1 MRSEP
6 TRKELLI
13 SINSFLEDLNLEFF
27 PNAKKHIDT
36 LKNINEIDDSKINEI
51 IKFISDDL
59 ISNLTGHN
67 RFYAFVARNSLQIIQ
82 REINLIN
89 SYEEKEII
97 RLEKLL
103 NEKGNIKDLN
113 KILCKR
119 ITDKKLDRDDNELK
133 DHLIRTTMA
142 KLSIDQPNYS
152 GYLKAINDGYSK
164 D

>member
-13 SINSFLEDLNLEFF
+13 SIRSFLEDLNLEVF

-36 LKNINEIDDSKINEI
+36 LKNINETDDSKINEI
-51 IKFISDDL
+51 VQFINNDL

-89 SYEEKEII
+89 GYEEKEII

-103 NEKGNIKDLN
+103 NEKGDIKYLN

-119 ITDKKLDRDDNELK
+119 ITDKELDRDDNELK

-152 GYLKAINDGYSK
+152 GYLKGIKDGYSK

>member
-6 TRKELLI
+6 TIDELII
-13 SINSFLEDLNLEFF
+13 SIKNFLESLNIEIF
-27 PNAKKHIDT
+27 PNIK
-36 LKNINEIDDSKINEI
+36 KNIKILNEINDIDELKINEI
-51 IKFISDDL
+51 IDFINKDL
-59 ISNLTGHN
+59 INNLSGHD

-82 REINLIN
+82 REINLAN
-89 SYEEKEII
+89 DYEEKEII

-103 NEKGNIKDLN
+103 KKKGNIKDLN
-113 KILCKR
+113 KLLCER
-119 ITDKKLDRDDNELK
+119 ISNKEINRDNNDLK

-152 GYLKAINDGYSK
+152 GYLKAIKDGYSK

>member
-6 TRKELLI
+6 TIDELIL
-13 SINSFLEDLNLEFF
+13 SIKNFLKSLNIEIF
-27 PNAKKHIDT
+27 PNIK
-36 LKNINEIDDSKINEI
+36 KNIKILNEVNDIDELKINEI
-51 IKFISDDL
+51 IDFISNDL
-59 ISNLTGHN
+59 INNLSGHD

-82 REINLIN
+82 REINLAN
-89 SYEEKEII
+89 DYEEKEII

-103 NEKGNIKDLN
+103 KKKGNIKDLN
-113 KILCKR
+113 KLLCER
-119 ITDKKLDRDDNELK
+119 ISNKEINRDNNDLK

-152 GYLKAINDGYSK
+152 GYLKAIKDGYSK

>member
-6 TRKELLI
+6 TIDELIL
-13 SINSFLEDLNLEFF
+13 SIKNFLESLNIEIF
-27 PNAKKHIDT
+27 PNIK
-36 LKNINEIDDSKINEI
+36 KNIKILNEVNDIDELKINEI
-51 IKFISDDL
+51 IDFISNDL
-59 ISNLTGHN
+59 INNLSGHD

-82 REINLIN
+82 REINLAN
-89 SYEEKEII
+89 DYEEKEII

-103 NEKGNIKDLN
+103 KKKGNIKDLN
-113 KILCKR
+113 KLLCER
-119 ITDKKLDRDDNELK
+119 ISNKEINRDNNDLK

-152 GYLKAINDGYSK
+152 GYLKAIKDGYSK

>member
-1 MRSEP
+1 MQF
-6 TRKELLI
+6 
-13 SINSFLEDLNLEFF
+13 IN
-27 PNAKKHIDT
+27 
-36 LKNINEIDDSKINEI
+36 
-51 IKFISDDL
+51 DDL

-89 SYEEKEII
+89 GYEEKEII

-103 NEKGNIKDLN
+103 NEKGDIKDLN

-119 ITDKKLDRDDNELK
+119 ITNKELDRDDNELK

>member
-13 SINSFLEDLNLEFF
+13 SIRSFLEDLNLEVF
-27 PNAKKHIDT
+27 PNVKKHIDT

-51 IKFISDDL
+51 VQFINDDL

-89 SYEEKEII
+89 GYEE
-97 RLEKLL
+97 
-103 NEKGNIKDLN
+103 
-113 KILCKR
+113 
-119 ITDKKLDRDDNELK
+119 
-133 DHLIRTTMA
+133 
-142 KLSIDQPNYS
+142 
-152 GYLKAINDGYSK
+152 
-164 D
+164 

>member
-13 SINSFLEDLNLEFF
+13 SIRSFLEDLNLEVF

-36 LKNINEIDDSKINEI
+36 LININETDDSKINEI
-51 IKFISDDL
+51 VQFINDDL

-89 SYEEKEII
+89 SYEKKEII

-103 NEKGNIKDLN
+103 NEKGDIKDLN

-119 ITDKKLDRDDNELK
+119 ITDKELDRDDNELK

-152 GYLKAINDGYSK
+152 GYLKGIKDGYSK

>member
-1 MRSEP
+1 MCIR
-6 TRKELLI
+6 
-13 SINSFLEDLNLEFF
+13 
-27 PNAKKHIDT
+27 
-36 LKNINEIDDSKINEI
+36 DS
-51 IKFISDDL
+51 
-59 ISNLTGHN
+59 LTGHN

-89 SYEEKEII
+89 GYEEKEII

-103 NEKGNIKDLN
+103 NEKGDIKDLN

-119 ITDKKLDRDDNELK
+119 ISDKELDRDDNELK

-152 GYLKAINDGYSK
+152 GYLKAINDGYSQ

>member
-6 TRKELLI
+6 TIDELII
-13 SINSFLEDLNLEFF
+13 SIKNFLESLNIEIF
-27 PNAKKHIDT
+27 PNIK
-36 LKNINEIDDSKINEI
+36 KNIKILNEVNDIDELKINEI
-51 IKFISDDL
+51 IDFISNDL
-59 ISNLTGHN
+59 INNLSGHD

-82 REINLIN
+82 REINLAN
-89 SYEEKEII
+89 DYEEKEII

-103 NEKGNIKDLN
+103 KKKGNIKDLN
-113 KILCKR
+113 KLLCER
-119 ITDKKLDRDDNELK
+119 ISNKEINRDNNDLK

-152 GYLKAINDGYSK
+152 GYLKAIKDGYSK

>member
-6 TRKELLI
+6 TIDELII
-13 SINSFLEDLNLEFF
+13 SIKNFLESLNIEIF
-27 PNAKKHIDT
+27 PNIK
-36 LKNINEIDDSKINEI
+36 KNIKILNEINQIDELKINEI
-51 IKFISDDL
+51 IDFINKDL
-59 ISNLTGHN
+59 INNLSGHH

-82 REINLIN
+82 REINLADD
-89 SYEEKEII
+89 YEEKEII

-103 NEKGNIKDLN
+103 KKKGNIKDLN
-113 KILCKR
+113 KLLCER
-119 ITDKKLDRDDNELK
+119 ISNKEINRDNNDLK

-152 GYLKAINDGYSK
+152 GYLKAIKDGYSK

>member
-6 TRKELLI
+6 TIAELII
-13 SINSFLEDLNLEFF
+13 SIKNFLESLNIEIF
-27 PNAKKHIDT
+27 PNIKKNIKI
-36 LKNINEIDDSKINEI
+36 LNEINEIDELKINEI
-51 IKFISDDL
+51 IDFINKDL
-59 ISNLTGHN
+59 INNLSGHD

-82 REINLIN
+82 REINLAN
-89 SYEEKEII
+89 DYEEKEII

-103 NEKGNIKDLN
+103 KKKGNIKDLN
-113 KILCKR
+113 KLLCER
-119 ITDKKLDRDDNELK
+119 ISNKEINRDNNDLK

-152 GYLKAINDGYSK
+152 GYLKAIKDGYSK

>member
-13 SINSFLEDLNLEFF
+13 SIRSFLEDLNLEVF
-27 PNAKKHIDT
+27 PNVKKHIYT

-51 IKFISDDL
+51 VQFINDDL

-103 NEKGNIKDLN
+103 NEKGDIKDLN

-119 ITDKKLDRDDNELK
+119 ITDKELDRDDNELK

-152 GYLKAINDGYSK
+152 GYLKAINYGYSQ

>member
-6 TRKELLI
+6 TKDELI
-13 SINSFLEDLNLEFF
+13 TSIKKFLESLNIEMFTDI
-27 PNAKKHIDT
+27 KKHIKI
-36 LKNINEIDDSKINEI
+36 LHKKNEIDELKINEI
-51 IKFISDDL
+51 IDFINNDL
-59 ISNLTGHN
+59 VNNLSGHD

-82 REINLIN
+82 REINLADN
-89 SYEEKEII
+89 YEEKEII

-103 NEKGNIKDLN
+103 KRKGNLKDLN
-113 KILCKR
+113 KVLCER
-119 ITDKKLDRDDNELK
+119 ISNNEIDRDNSDLK

-152 GYLKAINDGYSK
+152 GYLKAIKDGYSK

>member
-6 TRKELLI
+6 TIDELII
-13 SINSFLEDLNLEFF
+13 SIKNFLESLNIEIF
-27 PNAKKHIDT
+27 PNIK
-36 LKNINEIDDSKINEI
+36 KNIKILNEINDIDELKINEI
-51 IKFISDDL
+51 IDFINNDL
-59 ISNLTGHN
+59 INNLSGHD

-82 REINLIN
+82 REINLAN
-89 SYEEKEII
+89 DYEEKEII

-103 NEKGNIKDLN
+103 KKKGNIKDLN
-113 KILCKR
+113 KLLCER
-119 ITDKKLDRDDNELK
+119 ISNKEINRDNNDLK

-152 GYLKAINDGYSK
+152 GYLKALKDGYSK

>member
-1 MRSEP
+1 MCIRD
-6 TRKELLI
+6 RF
-13 SINSFLEDLNLEFF
+13 IN
-27 PNAKKHIDT
+27 
-36 LKNINEIDDSKINEI
+36 
-51 IKFISDDL
+51 DDL

-103 NEKGNIKDLN
+103 NEKGDIKDLN

-119 ITDKKLDRDDNELK
+119 ITDKELDRDDNELK

-152 GYLKAINDGYSK
+152 GYLKAINDGYSQ

>member
-1 MRSEP
+1 MCIR
-6 TRKELLI
+6 
-13 SINSFLEDLNLEFF
+13 D
-27 PNAKKHIDT
+27 
-36 LKNINEIDDSKINEI
+36 
-51 IKFISDDL
+51 
-59 ISNLTGHN
+59 

-89 SYEEKEII
+89 GYEEKEII

-103 NEKGNIKDLN
+103 NEKGDIKDLN

-119 ITDKKLDRDDNELK
+119 ITDKELDRDDNELK

-152 GYLKAINDGYSK
+152 GYLKAINDGYSQ

>member
-6 TRKELLI
+6 TKYELII
-13 SINSFLEDLNLEFF
+13 SIKNFLESLNIEMF
-27 PNAKKHIDT
+27 PDIKKHIKI
-36 LKNINEIDDSKINEI
+36 LHEKNEIDELKINEI
-51 IKFISDDL
+51 IDFINNNL
-59 ISNLTGHN
+59 INNLSGHD

-82 REINLIN
+82 REINLADN
-89 SYEEKEII
+89 YEEKEII

-103 NEKGNIKDLN
+103 KRKGNIKDLN
-113 KILCKR
+113 KVLCER
-119 ITDKKLDRDDNELK
+119 ISNNEIDRDNSDLK

-152 GYLKAINDGYSK
+152 GYLKAIKDGYSK

>member
-6 TRKELLI
+6 TIKELI
-13 SINSFLEDLNLEFF
+13 TSITSFLEDLNFEDF
-27 PNAKKHIDT
+27 PNTKNHIDT
-36 LKNINEIDDSKINEI
+36 LKNINQINESKINEI
-51 IKFISDDL
+51 IEFINDDL
-59 ISNLTGHN
+59 ISHLTDHN
-67 RFYAFVARNSLQIIQ
+67 RFYAFVARNSLQIIK

-89 SYEEKEII
+89 SYEEKEVI

-113 KILCKR
+113 KVLCKR
-119 ITDKKLDRDDNELK
+119 ISDKELDRDNNELK
-133 DHLIRTTMA
+133 DHLVITTMA

-152 GYLKAINDGYSK
+152 GYLKGIKDGYSK

>member
-6 TRKELLI
+6 TIKELII
-13 SINSFLEDLNLEFF
+13 SIRSFLENLNLEIS
-27 PNAKKHIDT
+27 PNANKHIDT
-36 LKNINEIDDSKINEI
+36 LKNINQIDDLKINEI
-51 IKFISDDL
+51 IEFINNDL
-59 ISNLTGHN
+59 ILNLTGHD

-89 SYEEKEII
+89 DYEEKEII

-103 NEKGNIKDLN
+103 NEKGNIKYLN

-119 ITDKKLDRDDNELK
+119 IRDKELDRDDNELK

-152 GYLKAINDGYSK
+152 GYLKAIKDEYSQ

>member
-13 SINSFLEDLNLEFF
+13 SIRSFLEDLNLEVF

-36 LKNINEIDDSKINEI
+36 LKNINETDDSKINEI
-51 IKFISDDL
+51 VQFINDDL

-89 SYEEKEII
+89 GYEEKEII

-103 NEKGNIKDLN
+103 NEKGDIKDLN
-113 KILCKR
+113 KILC
-119 ITDKKLDRDDNELK
+119 LK
-133 DHLIRTTMA
+133 TYR
-142 KLSIDQPNYS
+142 
-152 GYLKAINDGYSK
+152 
-164 D
+164 

>member
-13 SINSFLEDLNLEFF
+13 SIRSFLEDLNLEVF

-36 LKNINEIDDSKINEI
+36 LKNINETDDSKINEI
-51 IKFISDDL
+51 VQFINDDL

-89 SYEEKEII
+89 GYEEKEII

-103 NEKGNIKDLN
+103 NEKGDIKDLN

-119 ITDKKLDRDDNELK
+119 ISDKELDRDDNELK

-152 GYLKAINDGYSK
+152 GYLKGIKDGYSK

>member
-6 TRKELLI
+6 TIKELI
-13 SINSFLEDLNLEFF
+13 TSITSFLEDLNFEDF
-27 PNAKKHIDT
+27 PNTKNHIDT
-36 LKNINEIDDSKINEI
+36 LKNINQINESKINEI
-51 IKFISDDL
+51 IEFINDDL
-59 ISNLTGHN
+59 ISHLTGHN
-67 RFYAFVARNSLQIIQ
+67 RFYAFVARNSLQIIK

-89 SYEEKEII
+89 SYEEKEVI

-113 KILCKR
+113 KVLCKR
-119 ITDKKLDRDDNELK
+119 IFDKELDRDNNELK
-133 DHLIRTTMA
+133 DHLVRTTMA

-152 GYLKAINDGYSK
+152 GYLKGIKDGYSK

>member
-13 SINSFLEDLNLEFF
+13 SIRSFLENLNLEVF
-27 PNAKKHIDT
+27 PNVEKHIDS

-51 IKFISDDL
+51 VQFINDDL

-103 NEKGNIKDLN
+103 NEKGDIKDLN

-119 ITDKKLDRDDNELK
+119 ITDKELDRDDNELK

-152 GYLKAINDGYSK
+152 GYLKAINDGYSQ

>member
-6 TRKELLI
+6 TKDELII
-13 SINSFLEDLNLEFF
+13 SIKNFLESLNIEMF
-27 PNAKKHIDT
+27 PDIKKHIKI
-36 LKNINEIDDSKINEI
+36 LYKKNEIDELKINEI
-51 IKFISDDL
+51 IDFINNDL
-59 ISNLTGHN
+59 VNNLSGHD

-82 REINLIN
+82 REINLADN
-89 SYEEKEII
+89 YEEKEII

-103 NEKGNIKDLN
+103 KRKGNLKDLN
-113 KILCKR
+113 KVLCER
-119 ITDKKLDRDDNELK
+119 ISNNEIDRDNSDLK

-152 GYLKAINDGYSK
+152 GYLKAIKDGYSK

>member
-13 SINSFLEDLNLEFF
+13 SIRSFLEDLNLEVF

-36 LKNINEIDDSKINEI
+36 LKNINETDDSKINEI
-51 IKFISDDL
+51 VQFINDDL

-89 SYEEKEII
+89 GYEEKEII

-103 NEKGNIKDLN
+103 NEKGDIKDLN

-119 ITDKKLDRDDNELK
+119 ITNKELDRDDNELK

-152 GYLKAINDGYSK
+152 GYLKAIKDEYSQ

>member
-1 MRSEP
+1 MQF
-6 TRKELLI
+6 
-13 SINSFLEDLNLEFF
+13 IN
-27 PNAKKHIDT
+27 
-36 LKNINEIDDSKINEI
+36 
-51 IKFISDDL
+51 DDL

-89 SYEEKEII
+89 GYEEKEII

-103 NEKGNIKDLN
+103 NEKGDIKDLN

-119 ITDKKLDRDDNELK
+119 ITDKELDRDDNELK

>member
-13 SINSFLEDLNLEFF
+13 SIRSFLEDLNLEVF

-51 IKFISDDL
+51 VQFINDDL

-89 SYEEKEII
+89 GYEEKEII

-103 NEKGNIKDLN
+103 NEKGDIKDLN

-119 ITDKKLDRDDNELK
+119 ITNKELDRDDNELK

-152 GYLKAINDGYSK
+152 GYLKAIKDEYSQ

>member
-13 SINSFLEDLNLEFF
+13 SIRSFLEDLNLEVF
-27 PNAKKHIDT
+27 PNVKKHIDT

-51 IKFISDDL
+51 VQFINDDL

-89 SYEEKEII
+89 GYEEKEII

-113 KILCKR
+113 KILCKISPVR
-119 ITDKKLDRDDNELK
+119 AEKKL
-133 DHLIRTTMA
+133 
-142 KLSIDQPNYS
+142 
-152 GYLKAINDGYSK
+152 
-164 D
+164 